1 MGTPW
6 TWMEGLVDVVFPPSC
21 AACGAVLERR
31 EAFCGRCSLEV
42 GLLPPGCERCAEPG
56 DFPARLCPRC
66 SRALPP
72 FNRAWAPFSHE
83 GAVAHAIHLFKY
95 EDRPELAVPLA
106 HLLAEGSAPFASWA
120 NAVCA
125 IPLHRSRYRERKYDQ
140 AHLLA
145 SELSRATGLRP
156 LPDALLRVR
165 ATKRQVGLD
174 EASRELNLAGAF
186 LGSASARGRRL
197 LLVDDVFTTGA
208 TARAAARAALEA
220 GALGVRILTLARAH
234 AGSANGGPGL

>member
-1 MGTPW
+1 MASSW
-6 TWMEGLVDVVFPPSC
+6 TWVEGLVDVVFPPSC
-21 AACGAVLERR
+21 AACGAIVEQRQALCE
-31 EAFCGRCSLEV
+31 RCSLQV
-42 GLLPPGCERCAEPG
+42 SPLPPGCERCAEPG
-56 DFPARLCPRC
+56 EFPARLCPRC
-66 SRALPP
+66 SRLPP
-72 FNRAWAPFSHE
+72 PFERAWAPFSHE

-106 HLLAEGSAPFASWA
+106 RLLAEGAAPFASWA
-120 NAVCA
+120 DAVSA
-125 IPLHRSRYRERKYDQ
+125 IPLHQSRFRERKYDQ

-145 SELSRATGLRP
+145 SELARATGLRS

-165 ATKRQVGLD
+165 ATRRQVGLD
-174 EASRELNLAGAF
+174 EASRELNVAGAF

-208 TARAAARAALEA
+208 TARAAARAAMEA

-234 AGSANGGPGL
+234 TP